1 MNALAIT
8 YPVIQPHHNALNVRL
23 SKRYA
28 VNGQPCFRL
37 ETKFT
42 AMPGVTVI
50 LGHSGA
56 GKSTLLRC
64 VAGLCHPEQGR
75 IAIGDRTLFDHS
87 EKINLIT
94 SARKVGFVFQDLAL
108 FPHLTVQENVG
119 YGLHRMNA
127 AEREDRMALILESFH
142 IAHLRKRL
150 PRETSGGEQQR
161 IALARSLVTEPCI
174 LLLDEPLSSLNVRMK
189 ASIIEDLRR
198 WTEDQRIPILYVTH
212 DHEEAFALG
221 EYAIALHQGQIVAEG
236 SPREVAAAPWGREV
250 KKHTAAYENILKAT
264 VVAVHEQE
272 GTMLCRM
279 DGNAVELTVP
289 LSPCEPGA
297 SAQIGIHAGEILL
310 AGTKPEMLGHCNVV
324 AGRILELIQNT
335 TGTIVRVDCGAEFK
349 VHLPGVML
357 ESARLKPHAQ
367 VWLIIKTNACCV
379 LHTRPAGA
387 TLMEIA
393 EKSA

>member
-1 MNALAIT
+1 MNALAIP
-8 YPVIQPHHNALNVRL
+8 YPVIQQPHNMLNVRL

-28 VNGQPCFRL
+28 SNGHPCFQL

-42 AMPGVTVI
+42 ARPGVTAI

-64 VAGLCHPEQGR
+64 IAGLCDPEQGR
-75 IAIGDRTLFDHS
+75 IAIGEKVLFDHNS
-87 EKINLIT
+87 KINVIT
-94 SARKVGFVFQDLAL
+94 SARNVGFVFQDLAL

-119 YGLHRMNA
+119 YGLHRMKA
-127 AEREDRMALILESFH
+127 AEREDRMARILESFH

-174 LLLDEPLSSLNVRMK
+174 LLLDEPLSSLDTRMK
-189 ASIIEDLRR
+189 TSIIEDLRR

-221 EYAIALHQGQIVAEG
+221 EHAIALHQGQIVAEG
-236 SPREVAAAPWGREV
+236 PPREVAATPDREV
-250 KKHTAAYENILKAT
+250 KKHAAAFENILQT
-264 VVAVHEQE
+264 TIVAVQEQE
-272 GTMLCRM
+272 GTMLCRI
-279 DGNAVELTVP
+279 DGSASELTVP
-289 LSPCEPGA
+289 LSPCEPGTT
-297 SAQIGIHAGEILL
+297 AQIGIHAGEILL
-310 AGTKPEMLGHCNVV
+310 AGAKPEMLGHCNVIT
-324 AGRILELIQNT
+324 GRILELVPNA
-335 TGTIVRVDCGAEFK
+335 TGTIVRIDCGTEFK
-349 VHLPGVML
+349 VHLPGTLL
-357 ESARLKPHAQ
+357 ESARLKPHMQ
-367 VWLIIKTNACCV
+367 VWLIVKTSACCV
-379 LHTRPAGA
+379 LHTKPAGA